1 MIKSFVKN
9 TLIAGFVAS
18 SLILPVYAQT
28 SGHILNYRDADMR
41 VFIDDVAS
49 ITGRTFIIDPRVRG
63 RINVVSSQEV
73 SVEGVFQTFLSALK
87 VNGFTVVPTSSG
99 ALKVV
104 PDEVASQDS
113 IPVGSGASGDTLMTQ
128 VFELKYADPIAV
140 QAAAKPFIFK
150 NGRVFARKGLP
161 FVIVTDYADN
171 LDRIGKMVSTMDV
184 DHSVI
189 RTIALENT
197 SATEM
202 AEIAVKLAT
211 QPGFEDNQLVTLK
224 AMPLES
230 SNTLILKGQADV
242 IDTFLPVLQQ
252 LDKNNASRGDLRVIY
267 LKNANAEQLLPMLET
282 VTQSL
287 SRKDASGKPI
297 SSDGNVT
304 VSAYSGANAI
314 VVNASSDM
322 QQRVAN
328 VIHMLDVPRAQVLV
342 EAIVVEVSDSAAKE
356 LGVQYLLAGGDNSGI
371 PFTMANYSNTA
382 PDLLSIT
389 GALQLDGDSDDGDD
403 DDTDSIQQTL
413 ATTAVNSLTGLNGF
427 ALGIAGE
434 TDNGTVFGAI
444 LNAIQQDTGSNV
456 LSTPSILTLDNE
468 PAKFLSGQEIPIST
482 GSSLGS
488 DNTNAFRTIERK
500 EIGVKLEV
508 TPQIGEG
515 NEIRLKINQEISS
528 LAGATTT
535 DELITNVR
543 QVDTTVRV
551 ADGEIVVLGGLVE
564 QSESI
569 SVDKVPLLGDIP
581 VLGQLFR
588 SDSKS
593 KSKTN
598 LMIFLRPTIVRTV
611 DDANDVTQKKFD
623 YMRGQHDIV
632 RSGLS
637 LDELVN
643 EVLGEKQT
651 STPITDPVEK

>member
-1 MIKSFVKN
+1 MIRSYLKKMV
-9 TLIAGFVAS
+9 IAGAFATG
-18 SLILPVYAQT
+18 LLGAAYAQ
-28 SGHILNYRDADMR
+28 SGGHVLNYRDADMR
-41 VFIDDVAS
+41 AFIDDVAS

-63 RINVVSSQEV
+63 KINVVSSQEV
-73 SVEGVFQTFLSALK
+73 SAEGVFQTFLSALK

-113 IPVGSGASGDTLMTQ
+113 IPVGSGATGDALMTQ
-128 VFELKYADPIAV
+128 VFELRYADPIAV

-150 NGRVFARKGLP
+150 NGRAFARKGLP

-171 LDRIGKMVSTMDV
+171 LERIGKMIATMDV

-189 RTIALENT
+189 RTIQLENT
-197 SATEM
+197 SASEM
-202 AEIAVKLAT
+202 AEIAVRLAT
-211 QPGFEDNQLVTLK
+211 QPGFEDNQLVTMK

-230 SNTLILKGQADV
+230 SNTLILKGQADI
-242 IDTFLPVLQQ
+242 IDSFLPVLKE
-252 LDKNNASRGDLRVIY
+252 LDQNNASRGDLRVIY
-267 LKNANAEQLLPMLET
+267 LKHANAEQLLPMLET

-297 SSDGNVT
+297 ATEGDVT
-304 VSAYSGANAI
+304 VSAYAGANAI
-314 VVNASSDM
+314 VVNASSEM
-322 QQRVAN
+322 QQRIAN

-356 LGVQYLLAGGDNSGI
+356 LGVQYILAGGDSSGI

-382 PDLLSIT
+382 PNLLALT
-389 GALQLDGDSDDGDD
+389 GALQLNDSGDDGDSVQDA
-403 DDTDSIQQTL
+403 L

-427 ALGIAGE
+427 ALGVAGE

-444 LNAIQQDTGSNV
+444 LNAIKQDTGSNI

-482 GSSLGS
+482 GQSLG
-488 DNTNAFRTIERK
+488 TNNSNPFRTIERK

-528 LAGATTT
+528 LAGATNT

-564 QSESI
+564 QDESV

-581 VLGQLFR
+581 LLGRVFR
-588 SDSKS
+588 SDRKS

-598 LMIFLRPTIVRTV
+598 LMIFLRPTIVRTSE
-611 DDANDVTQKKFD
+611 DAHALTQKKFD

-637 LDELVN
+637 LDQLIN
-643 EVLGEKQT
+643 EVVGDAPAVQPANSPE
-651 STPITDPVEK
+651 EE